1 MVWCWLSFR
10 DPSTEPSPIPN
21 ARHGADPREV
31 AAPEYPWEAW
41 SGLEVFPPKG
51 FAPILLL
58 PGTDSQHESHQGL
71 TVLLTGSGIP
81 LTGIQH
87 LDLPGKAEAA
97 GLHGDELGADLTQ
110 GQGISPVS
118 PKLLLYAFS
127 KCQQNS
133 SVIYTDQQTAFSSSL
148 IIFTLPV
155 TRSCLGR
162 CPWQKLTCRD
172 LVLQMLHTMEKP
184 WPRRKEKAIN

>member
-10 DPSTEPSPIPN
+10 DPSTEPSPVPN

-31 AAPEYPWEAW
+31 AAPEYPREAW

-51 FAPILLL
+51 FAPTPLL

-71 TVLLTGSGIP
+71 TVLLTAGSGIP
-81 LTGIQH
+81 SAGIQH
-87 LDLPGKAEAA
+87 LDLPGKARAA
-97 GLHGDELGADLTQ
+97 GLRGDELGADLTQ
-110 GQGISPVS
+110 GQGISPGF
-118 PKLLLYAFS
+118 PGALPLLGLPSVPELLFDAFS
-127 KCQQNS
+127 KWQQNS
-133 SVIYTDQQTAFSSSL
+133 SVIYADQQTAFSSSL

-162 CPWQKLTCRD
+162 CP
-172 LVLQMLHTMEKP
+172 
-184 WPRRKEKAIN
+184 